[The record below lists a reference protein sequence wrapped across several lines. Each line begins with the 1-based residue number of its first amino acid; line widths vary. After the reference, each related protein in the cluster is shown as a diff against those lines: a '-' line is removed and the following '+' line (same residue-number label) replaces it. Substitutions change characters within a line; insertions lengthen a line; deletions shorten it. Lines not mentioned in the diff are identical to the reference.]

1 MTTAALYT
9 HPLGR
14 PTVSFEIFPPR
25 TPAAADALWD
35 TVQRLAVAGPDYISV
50 TYGASGSTRDSSR
63 GLVRRILAE
72 TPVTAVAHLTCVGA
86 TRDEAATLVRDFLDE
101 GVRNILALRGDPPQ
115 NQPDWQP
122 PTDGL
127 TYASDLVALI
137 RDIER
142 VRLGRGV
149 ADDGAHPAPGR
160 APASLAHSSAT
171 PPRSVVEPLSI
182 SVAAYPGGT
191 ASPTRAQDVAA
202 LLAKQEAGADY
213 AITQLFYDPA
223 AYAGLVHDARAA
235 GVHIPIVP
243 GVIPMTDPG
252 RLTRLAGLTG
262 VQPPADL
269 MSRLTSTDATAER
282 HRIGISA
289 TVDLAHA
296 VLDAGAPGLHI
307 YTFNTYRAALD
318 LLEGVHLD
326 GGAHRAPDLASGP
339 WVSAPPTPKAQGH
352 R

>member
-1 MTTAALYT
+1 MTTAALYAT
-9 HPLGR
+9 PLGR

-25 TPAAADALWD
+25 TPAAADTLWD
-35 TVQRLAVAGPDYISV
+35 TVQRLAAVSPDYISV

-72 TPVTAVAHLTCVGA
+72 TPITAVAHLTCVGA
-86 TRDEAATLVRDFLDE
+86 TREEAAALVGDFLDE
-101 GVRNILALRGDPPQ
+101 GVRNILALRGDPPK
-115 NQPDWQP
+115 NQPDWQAP
-122 PTDGL
+122 AGCL
-127 TYASDLVALI
+127 TYASDLVGVI
-137 RDIER
+137 RHIER
-142 VRLGRGV
+142 ERLGAGPR
-149 ADDGAHPAPGR
+149 ADA
-160 APASLAHSSAT
+160 
-171 PPRSVVEPLSI
+171 VEPLSV

-235 GVHIPIVP
+235 GVHLPIVP
-243 GVIPMTDPG
+243 GLIPMTDPG

-262 VQPPADL
+262 VRPPAEL
-269 MSRLTSTDATAER
+269 MARLTATDDVEER

-326 GGAHRAPDLASGP
+326 GGAPRALDLASGP
-339 WVSAPPTPKAQGH
+339 WVSATPTPKAQGH

>member
-1 MTTAALYT
+1 MTTADLYAR
-9 HPLGR
+9 PVGR

-25 TPAAADALWD
+25 TPAAVETLWE
-35 TVQRLAVAGPDYISV
+35 TVQRLGEVAPDYISV

-63 GLVRRILAE
+63 ELVRRILGE
-72 TPVTAVAHLTCVGA
+72 TPITAVAHLTCVGA
-86 TRDEAATLVRDFLDE
+86 TRAEAATLVREFLAE
-101 GVRNILALRGDPPQ
+101 GVQDILALRGDPPKGRS
-115 NQPDWQP
+115 DWEP
-122 PTDGL
+122 PTGGL
-127 TYASDLVALI
+127 SYASDLVALI
-137 RDIER
+137 REIE
-142 VRLGRGV
+142 
-149 ADDGAHPAPGR
+149 AEGALPD
-160 APASLAHSSAT
+160 
-171 PPRSVVEPLSI
+171 PLSI

-191 ASPTRAQDVAA
+191 ASPTRPQDVAA
-202 LLAKQEAGADY
+202 LLAKQEAGADF

-223 AYAGLVHDARAA
+223 AYAGLVHEARAA

-243 GVIPMTDPG
+243 GILPMTDPG

-262 VQPPADL
+262 VTPPADL
-269 MSRLTSTDATAER
+269 MARLAATEDTDER
-282 HRIGISA
+282 HRIGIGA

-326 GGAHRAPDLASGP
+326 GGAPRALDLTGET
-339 WVSAPPTPKAQGH
+339 WVSATPTPDGQGH